1 VNGEIE
7 KRLQKLLYA
16 HRELKIAMRGHQGE
30 YKLRFGEFGVMASI
44 LEAAR
49 SEGKPLTDTGIPMK
63 TLSGDRN
70 CTPAMIT
77 KLITGL
83 EEQGYVRRELSTD
96 DRRGIKVCVTPKGF
110 EVWESDH
117 MKYHSF
123 IEKIGE
129 KMGMERFLTVLELT
143 EEFWKSC
150 KEVMD
155 ETLTQSKESNNG

>member
-1 VNGEIE
+1 
-7 KRLQKLLYA
+7 
-16 HRELKIAMRGHQGE
+16 
-30 YKLRFGEFGVMASI
+30 
-44 LEAAR
+44 
-49 SEGKPLTDTGIPMK
+49 
-63 TLSGDRN
+63 
-70 CTPAMIT
+70 MIT

-96 DRRGIKVCVTPKGF
+96 DRRGIKVCVTQKGF

-117 MKYHSF
+117 MKYHPF

-155 ETLTQSKESNNG
+155 ETLNTKQGE